1 MTLDLIT
8 RIAAAPSTRRH
19 WLGTAGA
26 GLLAALAPAV
36 VRGAD
41 PLNFNIVPYLPA
53 RRLVAYYSALLP
65 VLSSSLGRPVEI
77 ACAPN
82 YRQHL
87 ERLRAGSCD
96 VVADSLFIA
105 RIAQRE
111 LGHVPVARTQA
122 KLEPVLVTPA
132 QGGLRNLEA
141 LDGQAVCV
149 TDRIAAL
156 SILGLRYLRDR
167 GMEPGQRLRVIVSGS
182 HANSLHRMLAG
193 DAAAAIVS
201 RTTLKQVEPELA
213 QRVRVLQVLPTGL
226 AAVVYHVSPRLAA
239 QAPALSKALLEFANR
254 TPEGRTFIEALG
266 HEGLLP
272 ATSAELQSLDP
283 MVVEFYRQLSVTD

>member
-1 MTLDLIT
+1 
-8 RIAAAPSTRRH
+8 
-19 WLGTAGA
+19 
-26 GLLAALAPAV
+26 
-36 VRGAD
+36 
-41 PLNFNIVPYLPA
+41 
-53 RRLVAYYSALLP
+53 
-65 VLSSSLGRPVEI
+65 
-77 ACAPN
+77 
-82 YRQHL
+82 
-87 ERLRAGSCD
+87 
-96 VVADSLFIA
+96 
-105 RIAQRE
+105 
-111 LGHVPVARTQA
+111 
-122 KLEPVLVTPA
+122 VLVTPA

-167 GMEPGQRLRVIVSGS
+167 GLEPGQRLRVIVSGS

-201 RTTLKQVEPELA
+201 RTTLKQVEPDLA

-254 TPEGRTFIEALG
+254 TPEGRIFIDALG
-266 HEGLLP
+266 HQGLLP
-272 ATSAELQSLDP
+272 ATPAELQSLDP

>member
-8 RIAAAPSTRRH
+8 RITAAAPSTRRH

-36 VRGAD
+36 RGAE

-87 ERLRAGSCD
+87 DRLRTGGCD

-167 GMEPGQRLRVIVSGS
+167 GLEPGQRLRVIVSGS

-201 RTTLKQVEPELA
+201 RTTLKQVEPDLA

-254 TPEGRTFIEALG
+254 TPEGRIFIDALG
-266 HEGLLP
+266 HQGLLP
-272 ATSAELQSLDP
+272 ATPAELQSLDP